1 MKQMAKHIRCRFISE
16 EAGQALI
23 LVLVLLVLGSLTIV
37 PVLTHLGTALKTGK
51 FYEES
56 TNTMY
61 AADSGIEDAICEI
74 KYDQLA
80 YVLAGQ
86 GYHIYDYSSTWEYQ
100 LEEEING
107 IPVSVTIANEWIP
120 YGVDPP
126 SGDFDDIEDTL
137 IGSKLMISGG
147 AESTSTYAITIN
159 FTPATSG
166 NVTDNITFD
175 SIGIWVPFGF
185 HYVDGSSNLEADS
198 DADYYSV
205 PEYPLPDHKG
215 GKAVVW
221 DFSPPVHLCEMPTY
235 SETEGVEAA
244 RVTFSYTADEDGSL
258 PTAVSWV
265 ETSDYLSID
274 DILPITWDI
283 DTKMYKIVSTADDTE
298 IEAYASRCELRN
310 MNNAIGGDY
319 KATGN
324 SLMEA
329 NYYPYHTRDTLLT
342 ESTTTISSI
351 PENAAVTK
359 AYLYWAAWIDE
370 SRLLNEDCEDH
381 FYENGWID
389 GGDWSYTGHYFRG
402 HSTEPE
408 GDPERFLTSTSLDYS
423 SVPSSAVAEV
433 RWDQWEYGTL
443 ESDDTLLYSF
453 WDGSS
458 WSDNYTAFSDDI
470 DDTSK
475 RFSTTIPYAYW
486 YGNSDFKFRLY
497 FGGFTETSG
506 TDEYVYIDNI
516 AASWY
521 VPVADT
527 SAYFEINGKRV
538 YYDEY
543 GDPQEDLFDSEELTA
558 TEDQWSYVDNRR
570 GYSYAC
576 KLEVTKLVQAFSD
589 NGSTLTLDGN
599 GNGSY
604 TVGNV
609 DGDLNDQLSWGGW
622 SIIVVYASPET
633 AGHRLYLYD
642 RFAFNQGYENTD
654 FDFDGEPGGDISG
667 FIVPDIIEGD
677 SDPYA
682 GHMTCFVGEGDDG
695 IEGDKA
701 LFTGQ
706 SGYSMYLYNE
716 ESDWDNVWDSKFPG
730 MTVDGVDVDSFDIPW
745 ENASS
750 NPLLVPGD
758 TTSHLDI
765 RSDGSDAWNLVYL
778 ILSLRSKTTIGGTT
792 HYMISG
798 Y

>member
-1 MKQMAKHIRCRFISE
+1 M
-16 EAGQALI
+16 
-23 LVLVLLVLGSLTIV
+23 LVLLVLGSLTIM
-37 PVLTHLGTALKTGK
+37 PVLMHLGTALKSGK
-51 FYEES
+51 IYEES
-56 TNTMY
+56 TDSMY

-74 KYDQLA
+74 KYDQLE

-86 GYHIYDYSSTWEYQ
+86 GYHIYDFSSTWEYQ

-107 IPVSVTIANEWIP
+107 IPVNVTIANEWIP
-120 YGVDPP
+120 YGVNPP

-147 AESTSTYAITIN
+147 AESTSTYAISIN

-185 HYVDGSSNLEADS
+185 HYVEGSSNLEADS
-198 DADYYSV
+198 EADYYSV
-205 PEYPLPDHKG
+205 PEYPLPNHKG

-221 DFSPPVHLCEMPTY
+221 DFSPPVHLCEMPNY
-235 SETEGVEAA
+235 SETEGVESA
-244 RVTFSYTADEDGSL
+244 RVTFNYTADEEGDL
-258 PTAVSWV
+258 PTAISWV

-274 DILPITWDI
+274 EILAITWDI
-283 DTKMYKIVSTADDTE
+283 DTKIYKIVSTAEDTE

-319 KATGN
+319 MATGN

-329 NYYPYHTRDTLLT
+329 NYYPYHTRDTLLE
-342 ESTTTISSI
+342 ESSAEVTTI

-370 SRLLNEDCEDH
+370 TKLLDEDCED
-381 FYENGWID
+381 YTDN
-389 GGDWSYTGHYFRG
+389 DWSNGSDWGIYSHWGTYRYKG
-402 HSTEPE
+402 HSSDPE
-408 GDPERFLTSTSLDYS
+408 GHPDRFLVSKSIDYS
-423 SVPSSAVAEV
+423 GVSSSAIAEV
-433 RWDQWEYGTL
+433 RWDQTEAGDL
-443 ESDDTLLYSF
+443 ESDDALLYSF

-458 WSDNYTAFSDDI
+458 WSDNFTAFSNDI

-475 RFSTTIPYAYW
+475 RFSAQIPYAYW
-486 YGNSDFKFRLY
+486 YGNSDFKLRLY
-497 FGGFTETSG
+497 FSGFSETAG
-506 TDEYVYIDNI
+506 TDEYVYLDNI
-516 AASWY
+516 GISWY
-521 VPVADT
+521 VPTADT
-527 SAYFEINGKRV
+527 SVYFEINGKRV
-538 YYDEY
+538 YYDGS
-543 GDPQEDLFDSEELTA
+543 GDPQYDESHSANITASEDE
-558 TEDQWSYVDNRR
+558 WSYVDNRR

-576 KLEVTKLVQAFSD
+576 KVDVTELVQAFSD

-599 GNGSY
+599 GNGEY
-604 TVGNV
+604 IVGEV
-609 DGDLNDQLSWGGW
+609 DGDLGDQLSWGGW
-622 SIIVVYASPET
+622 SIIIVYASPET

-695 IEGDKA
+695 ISGDKV

-706 SGYSMYLYNE
+706 SGYSMYLYND
-716 ESDWDNVWDSKFPG
+716 ESPWNNVWDSKFPG

-750 NPLLVPGD
+750 EPLLVPGD
-758 TTSHLDI
+758 TTAHLDI